1 MNLSER
7 QLRLFVT
14 TAALGNVSR
23 ASEVL
28 HISQP
33 ALTRAITAFES
44 QMGAPLFLRT
54 TRRVVLT
61 PEGEAFLPT
70 AKRLLEDLVE
80 AGRIFSPQG
89 QGIKGQVTV
98 AVGSS
103 FGSIV
108 LPGAIA
114 AFQAA
119 YPDVR
124 LRVVDD
130 NSEGIARKVRLADVD
145 LGIGSPVGDVDALAC
160 RRLLTAPLGLLAPP
174 GHFEITDADA
184 QGVQRLPL
192 LRESPDTSIMQLLRM
207 HGSALLAPM
216 SQGVEV
222 SSLAI
227 QLALAEAGVGVAVLS
242 ALGASHPLARCMRF
256 VPLQPQVER
265 ELFMMRRRDRP
276 PSLAARA
283 FEDAVVRH
291 LPQAALRPEVT
302 LSD

>member
-14 TAALGNVSR
+14 TAALGNISR
-23 ASEVL
+23 ASEAL

-33 ALTRAITAFES
+33 ALTRAIAVFEG
-44 QMGAPLFLRT
+44 QMGAPLFVRT

-70 AKRLLEDLVE
+70 AKRLLEDLAE
-80 AGRIFSPQG
+80 AGRMFSPQG
-89 QGIKGQVTV
+89 LGIKGQVTV

-119 YPDVR
+119 YPGVR

-145 LGIGSPVGDVDALAC
+145 LGIGSAVGDVDALAC

-174 GHFEITDADA
+174 GHFDITDADA
-184 QGVQRLPL
+184 QGVPRLPL
-192 LRESPDTSIMQLLRM
+192 LRESADTSIMQLLRM
-207 HGSALLAPM
+207 HGSALLAP
-216 SQGVEV
+216 SLRWPRPVWAWPYCRRWAHRTRWRAACALCRCSRRWSASC
-222 SSLAI
+222 SSCA
-227 QLALAEAGVGVAVLS
+227 AATGRRAWR
-242 ALGASHPLARCMRF
+242 HARLKTPWCATC
-256 VPLQPQVER
+256 
-265 ELFMMRRRDRP
+265 RRRRCGP
-276 PSLAARA
+276 R
-283 FEDAVVRH
+283 
-291 LPQAALRPEVT
+291 
-302 LSD
+302 

>member
-14 TAALGNVSR
+14 TAALGNISR
-23 ASEVL
+23 ASEAL

-33 ALTRAITAFES
+33 ALTRAIAVFEG
-44 QMGAPLFLRT
+44 QMGAPLFVRT

-70 AKRLLEDLVE
+70 AKRLLEDLAE
-80 AGRIFSPQG
+80 AGRMFSPQG
-89 QGIKGQVTV
+89 LGIKGQVTV

-119 YPDVR
+119 YPGVR

-145 LGIGSPVGDVDALAC
+145 LGIGSAVGDVDALAC
-160 RRLLTAPLGLLAPP
+160 RRLLTAPLGLLACRRRGGRGASCATRPERRP
-174 GHFEITDADA
+174 G
-184 QGVQRLPL
+184 
-192 LRESPDTSIMQLLRM
+192 RETSATGAA
-207 HGSALLAPM
+207 GSA
-216 SQGVEV
+216 
-222 SSLAI
+222 
-227 QLALAEAGVGVAVLS
+227 
-242 ALGASHPLARCMRF
+242 
-256 VPLQPQVER
+256 
-265 ELFMMRRRDRP
+265 
-276 PSLAARA
+276 
-283 FEDAVVRH
+283 
-291 LPQAALRPEVT
+291 
-302 LSD
+302 

>member
-14 TAALGNVSR
+14 TAALGNISR
-23 ASEVL
+23 ASEAL

-33 ALTRAITAFES
+33 ALTRAIAVFEG
-44 QMGAPLFLRT
+44 QMGAPLFVRT

-70 AKRLLEDLVE
+70 AKRLLEDLAE
-80 AGRIFSPQG
+80 AGRMFSPQG
-89 QGIKGQVTV
+89 LGVRGQVTV

-119 YPDVR
+119 YPGVR

-145 LGIGSPVGDVDALAC
+145 LGIGSAVGDVDALAC
-160 RRLLTAPLGLLAPP
+160 RRLLKAPLGLLAPP
-174 GHFEITDADA
+174 RHFDITDADA

-192 LRESPDTSIMQLLRM
+192 LRESADTSIMQLLRM

-227 QLALAEAGVGVAVLS
+227 QLALADAGVGVAVLS
-242 ALGASHPLARCMRF
+242 ALGASHPLARGMRF

-265 ELFMMRRRDRP
+265 ELFVMRRRDRP
-276 PSLAARA
+276 QSLAARA

-302 LSD
+302 LSA

>member
-14 TAALGNVSR
+14 TAALGNISR
-23 ASEVL
+23 ASEAL

-33 ALTRAITAFES
+33 ALTRAIAVFET
-44 QMGAPLFLRT
+44 QMGAPLFVRT

-70 AKRLLEDLVE
+70 AKRLMQDLAE
-80 AGRIFSPQG
+80 AGQMFLPQG

-108 LPGAIA
+108 LPGTIA

-119 YPDVR
+119 YPGVR

-130 NSEGIARKVRLADVD
+130 NSEGITRRVRLADVD

-160 RRLLTAPLGLLAPP
+160 RRLLTAPLGLLAPS
-174 GHFEITDADA
+174 GRFEITEADA
-184 QGVQRLPL
+184 QGAPRLPL
-192 LRESPDTSIMQLLRM
+192 LRESADTSILQLLRM

-242 ALGASHPLARCMRF
+242 ALGASHPLARGMRF
-256 VPLQPQVER
+256 VPLQPKVER
-265 ELFMMRRRDRP
+265 ELFVMRRRDRP
-276 PSLAARA
+276 QSLAARA

-291 LPQAALRPEVT
+291 LPQATLRPEVT